1 MLRTVD
7 ASYGSD
13 IDGNRGTTTVEYEL
27 TSEDTQEVRD
37 QIFRL
42 LEEDEYEYTESM
54 HIYLMC
60 DYTEEMIEFSIEI
73 AEYMTKVEFDNEQK
87 EFQCKK

>member
-1 MLRTVD
+1 MTRHEDRNAFSD
-7 ASYGSD
+7 A
-13 IDGNRGTTTVEYEL
+13 DGNRGTTTVEYEL

-60 DYTEEMIEFSIEI
+60 EIAEEMIGFDIDI
-73 AEYMTKVEFDNEQK
+73 AEYITKAEFDSTK
-87 EFQCKK
+87 DKA